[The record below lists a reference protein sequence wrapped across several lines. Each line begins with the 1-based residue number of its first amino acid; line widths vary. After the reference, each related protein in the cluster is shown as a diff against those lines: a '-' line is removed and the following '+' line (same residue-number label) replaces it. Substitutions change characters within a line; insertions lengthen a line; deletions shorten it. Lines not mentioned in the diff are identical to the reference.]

1 MRAPQPTGHMVQT
14 PPSIPTVSPDSR
26 RDLGPGSRP
35 LLPAIPGKCDHSKR
49 KEKSRGRLT
58 CGSVPRRFTSLRALR
73 VYAHMWLSQI
83 ENLKPKHPPNA
94 RQSPLVNLTQIS
106 GDLKI
111 NLRRSEKNKNW
122 TGLDWTGLEWTEL
135 DWTVRVDGL
144 STYLDWQHGQSIR
157 VDSPV
162 QPDSDQGSP
171 KKNRI

>member
-111 NLRRSEKNKNW
+111 NLRRSEKKNW
-122 TGLDWTGLEWTEL
+122 TGLDWTGLDWTGL
-135 DWTVRVDGL
+135 DWTGL
-144 STYLDWQHGQSIR
+144 DCPRGRTVYVAGLAAWTVHPRGQS
-157 VDSPV
+157 SPT
-162 QPDSDQGSP
+162 
-171 KKNRI
+171 